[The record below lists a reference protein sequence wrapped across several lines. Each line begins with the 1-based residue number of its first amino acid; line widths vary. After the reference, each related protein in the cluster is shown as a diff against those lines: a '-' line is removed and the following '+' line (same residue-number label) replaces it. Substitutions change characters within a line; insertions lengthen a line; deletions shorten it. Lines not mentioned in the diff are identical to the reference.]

1 VQAVTLGSSSFVV
14 LRVLGGLSLWLDRE
28 SVPPRAFRAFQAV
41 LPVLKCHLKTYM
53 RLTVAGSALL
63 CLALLG
69 PSRAQQGAATGEPI
83 VISPAPLP
91 KAFPRLP
98 YHFKL
103 EAQGGITPLT
113 WEVTA
118 GTPPTGIELAPDGTL
133 SGTPTEVDTFRF
145 IVTVTDSGKPPAQK
159 KKEFMLPAVAPLV
172 VEWSRK
178 PKVTGHRLEAA
189 IRVSNQTGDD
199 FDFTLIA
206 LAVNE
211 YGRATAVG
219 YQHFTLNKD
228 TDEFEIPFAENL
240 PRGAYHLHVDAVG
253 EVAATNSIF
262 RARLEPTE
270 KLQVVQG
277 P

>member
-1 VQAVTLGSSSFVV
+1 MK
-14 LRVLGGLSLWLDRE
+14 LRI
-28 SVPPRAFRAFQAV
+28 
-41 LPVLKCHLKTYM
+41 
-53 RLTVAGSALL
+53 AGSAIL

-69 PSRAQQGAATGEPI
+69 SSSAQQGAATGEPI
-83 VISPAPLP
+83 VISTAPLP
-91 KAFPRLP
+91 KAFLRRR

-118 GTPPTGIELAPDGTL
+118 GTPPTGIELSPDGTL
-133 SGTPTEVDTFRF
+133 SGTPTEVDRFRF

-159 KKEFMLPAVAPLV
+159 KKEFILPAVAPLV

-199 FDFTLIA
+199 FDFTVIA

-211 YGRATAVG
+211 YGRATAIG

-228 TDEFEIPFAENL
+228 TDEFEIPFSENL
-240 PRGAYHLHVDAVG
+240 PQGAYDVHVDAVG
-253 EVAATNSIF
+253 EVAATDSIF
-262 RARLEPTE
+262 HARLAPAE

>member
-1 VQAVTLGSSSFVV
+1 V
-14 LRVLGGLSLWLDRE
+14 
-28 SVPPRAFRAFQAV
+28 FQ
-41 LPVLKCHLKTYM
+41 TD
-53 RLTVAGSALL
+53 
-63 CLALLG
+63 
-69 PSRAQQGAATGEPI
+69 
-83 VISPAPLP
+83 PLP
-91 KAFPRLP
+91 KGFLRRP

-133 SGTPTEVDTFRF
+133 SGTPTELDTFRF
-145 IVTVTDSGKPPAQK
+145 IVTVTDSGKPAAQRK
-159 KKEFMLPAVAPLV
+159 REFILSAVAPLV

-199 FDFTLIA
+199 FDFTVIA

-240 PRGAYHLHVDAVG
+240 PRGAYDVHVDAVG
-253 EVAATNSIF
+253 EVASTNSIF
-262 RARLEPTE
+262 RARLAPAE

-277 P
+277 RKYPAKLRAPVMLCPFVSAVARFDPHRPALCIYPRVALPIMLGLRAHRQPDKPA